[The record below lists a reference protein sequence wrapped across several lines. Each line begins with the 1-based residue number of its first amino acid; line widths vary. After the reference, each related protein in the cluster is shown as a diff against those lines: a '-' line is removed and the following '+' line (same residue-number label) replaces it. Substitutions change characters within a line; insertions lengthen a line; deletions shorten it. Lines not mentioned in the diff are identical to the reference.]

1 MVCTTGGRGQCRRPG
16 CTYKVQCLACR
27 DRGPDTVPA
36 EEEVGGGRPGQ
47 GEVGVPCLS
56 LYHGES
62 GYSSFTRGLEHQ
74 RDLMSHKQ
82 SNAMWRHSQL
92 YHNSQPVPY
101 QMSVVSLHNEPVGRK
116 LREGVDI
123 VSGNQDI
130 LLNLKEEFLQGAV
143 PSTRVQRGFGR

>member
-1 MVCTTGGRGQCRRPG
+1 MKG
-16 CTYKVQCLACR
+16 
-27 DRGPDTVPA
+27 
-36 EEEVGGGRPGQ
+36 
-47 GEVGVPCLS
+47 
-56 LYHGES
+56 
-62 GYSSFTRGLEHQ
+62 
-74 RDLMSHKQ
+74 
-82 SNAMWRHSQL
+82 HSQL

-130 LLNLKEEFLQGAV
+130 LLNSKEEFLQGAV